1 MARQLT
7 ERQQKFLNVLFDE
20 ANGSAS
26 SAKIIAG
33 YSTTTNISEIM
44 RSMKE
49 EILEATQMFMAR
61 NAPRAAVAMVDG
73 LDNPTELGLREKL
86 SASKELLDRVGLVKT
101 EKMQVEASGGV
112 MIMPPK
118 KVQDEDNDE

>member
-20 ANGSAS
+20 ANGNAS

-33 YSTTTNISEIM
+33 YSTTTNLSEIIA
-44 RSMKE
+44 SIKD

-61 NAPRAAVAMVDG
+61 NAPRAAVAMVDV